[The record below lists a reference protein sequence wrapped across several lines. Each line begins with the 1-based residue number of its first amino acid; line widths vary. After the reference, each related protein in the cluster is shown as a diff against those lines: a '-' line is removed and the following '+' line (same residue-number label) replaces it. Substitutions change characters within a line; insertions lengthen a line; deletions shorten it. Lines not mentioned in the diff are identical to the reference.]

1 MEKELQERLMD
12 NFDKKNIKNVSKL
25 IEKPMSEMAGM
36 FVDESGN
43 GKDVK
48 ITERSRKICAESL
61 LK

>member
-1 MEKELQERLMD
+1 MKEELRQKLTE
-12 NFDKKNIKNVSKL
+12 NFDEKNIESISKL
-25 IEKPMSEMAGM
+25 IEEPIPEMVGM

-48 ITERSRKICAESL
+48 ITEESRKICAASL

>member
-25 IEKPMSEMAGM
+25 IEEPMSEMAGM